1 MDFRFIS
8 LPLTKTPQNA
18 YRYISFSFTKISG
31 NPDTENDFFLSNS
44 EYLLTAQAHLQALS
58 GVSDLPSAESLS
70 DIELELKEL
79 IDGELD
85 VPLLSK
91 SSVKYGWFNAS
102 LALIRWCGLNFMSLW
117 REKNKQ

>member
-1 MDFRFIS
+1 M
-8 LPLTKTPQNA
+8 
-18 YRYISFSFTKISG
+18 
-31 NPDTENDFFLSNS
+31 
-44 EYLLTAQAHLQALS
+44 TAGPHLQALS

-91 SSVKYGWFNAS
+91 SSVKYG
-102 LALIRWCGLNFMSLW
+102 
-117 REKNKQ
+117 